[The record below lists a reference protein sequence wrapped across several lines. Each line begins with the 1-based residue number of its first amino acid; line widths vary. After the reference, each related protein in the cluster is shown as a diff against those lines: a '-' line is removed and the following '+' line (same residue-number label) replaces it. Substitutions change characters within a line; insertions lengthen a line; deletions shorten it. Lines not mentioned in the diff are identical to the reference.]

1 MVGKWKRYDVP
12 KASLG
17 RRWGLNAMMHSVFA
31 TDAQILDTKA
41 FKVCLY
47 NMRGTDFLQRDAFG
61 TESFHQILV

>member
-12 KASLG
+12 QASL
-17 RRWGLNAMMHSVFA
+17 WEKMGLNVMMHSVFA
-31 TDAQILDTKA
+31 TYAQILDIKA

-61 TESFHQILV
+61 TESLHHRF